1 MHASAP
7 AAADAARDGG
17 AHATRKPA
25 SQLGPRVLAQR
36 LLAVLRMHNAMPGIS
51 HRSADNVSWH
61 RRIANRLA
69 IRRCRVADFW
79 RRGLPIALACT
90 PALGLAAPIAVQPLQ
105 ALRAFAV
112 QTVRAAAPPDATLV
126 ANADR
131 LDPRLRLPACRGA
144 LRADPPNLL
153 AATTVV
159 MVPVT
164 CTAGA
169 DWTVRVPVA
178 IQLFRK
184 VLVATQAIGRGS
196 ELEPGEFTAVSRNVA
211 TLGYGYLV
219 DADRLAGRRIEMAI
233 VAGTVIT
240 PSMLAPEHTIRSGQ
254 TVSIVAHVGSVE
266 VRAAGVAMAGG
277 GPGDVIR
284 VKSTGCDCLIQGTIQ
299 PDDTVAAVP

>member
-1 MHASAP
+1 MAIP
-7 AAADAARDGG
+7 
-17 AHATRKPA
+17 
-25 SQLGPRVLAQR
+25 
-36 LLAVLRMHNAMPGIS
+36 LRRA
-51 HRSADNVSWH
+51 
-61 RRIANRLA
+61 
-69 IRRCRVADFW
+69 ADFW
-79 RRGLPIALACT
+79 RLVPPAALACA
-90 PALGLAAPIAVQPLQ
+90 PAAGLATPIAVQPLQ
-105 ALRAFAV
+105 ALRVFAV
-112 QTVRAAAPPDATLV
+112 QTVRAGTPPDATLV

-131 LDPRLRLPACRGA
+131 LDPRLRLPACRGP
-144 LRADPPNLL
+144 LRAETPNLL
-153 AATTVV
+153 AATSVV

-196 ELEPGEFTAVSRNVA
+196 ELQPGEFTAVSRNVA

-219 DADRLAGRRIEMAI
+219 DAGRLAGRRIRMAI

-254 TVSIVAHVGSVE
+254 TVSIVAHVGTVE
-266 VRAAGVAMAGG
+266 VRADGVALAGG

-284 VKSTGCDCLIQGTIQ
+284 VKSTGCDCLVQGTIQ